1 VVGDRPDGCTAQ
13 EYNFQSSRANGAL
26 VFRQQP
32 AISIQLQLAHLIFA
46 DSPFDIESEYFME
59 NLPEPWLRG
68 TLTNIVPVQRAVLHA
83 LELAKE
89 DIQRWCGDLTDEQVN
104 ARPGGLAPVA
114 FHIRHIARSSD
125 RLVTYAEGGSLT
137 PEQITVMKAELEPG
151 ATRREVFAELDA
163 ALERS
168 AARVKAFSVESL
180 STPRGVGRQQMPTT
194 VAGLLVHVADHAQR
208 HVGQAIVT
216 AKIAKASSS

>member
-1 VVGDRPDGCTAQ
+1 M
-13 EYNFQSSRANGAL
+13 
-26 VFRQQP
+26 FRQQP
-32 AISIQLQLAHLIFA
+32 AISIQLQLAHLLFA
-46 DSPFDIESEYFME
+46 DSSVDIESEYFME
-59 NLPEPWLRG
+59 KVLEPWLRG
-68 TLTNIVPVQRAVLHA
+68 TLTNIAPVQRAVLHA

-125 RLVTYAEGGSLT
+125 RLLTYAEGGSLT
-137 PEQITVMKAELEPG
+137 PEQITVMKAELKPG

-194 VAGLLVHVADHAQR
+194 IAGLLVHVADHAQR